1 MLKDAGKYVD
11 YIDHATWQRLVGA
24 LLNFDGAEIL
34 SRQSKEIF
42 TGVGAG
48 TRIYRVTGTAAAGG
62 PRPVDWTMVVKVLTL
77 DPLSFQSISTDQT
90 SWNYWKR
97 EWHIYQSAWQ
107 QQLPGPL
114 VAPRCLATGEILA
127 ETDNELA
134 WIAMEDLGAT
144 EHGPW
149 PHSHFRKAARHVG
162 IFNGDYLGGRP
173 LPADPWLSHDEVRGR
188 TELAAPLIEVLPVAG
203 THPVAS
209 RIFTP
214 DMIDDL
220 TDLWNLREKLYAALD
235 ALPQTLCHND
245 FFHRNLFVRVGDPH
259 GQTVAI
265 DWSECG
271 PAPVGQELS
280 ALVGATQV
288 FMGCP
293 QERWNALER
302 DCLDGYAEGLRE
314 AGWIGTDEIL
324 LGYLLSSVLRY
335 GIGALPPLLDLTL
348 STHNQDLVAH
358 VFGCSYDE
366 FVAHIAALLQFQQRR
381 MHQARALVGI

>member
-149 PHSHFRKAARHVG
+149 PHSHFRKAARHVPT
-162 IFNGDYLGGRP
+162 INGDYLV
-173 LPADPWLSHDEVRGR
+173 ADPCQPTRGSAMTR
-188 TELAAPLIEVLPVAG
+188 
-203 THPVAS
+203 
-209 RIFTP
+209 
-214 DMIDDL
+214 
-220 TDLWNLREKLYAALD
+220 YAD
-235 ALPQTLCHND
+235 
-245 FFHRNLFVRVGDPH
+245 
-259 GQTVAI
+259 
-265 DWSECG
+265 
-271 PAPVGQELS
+271 
-280 ALVGATQV
+280 
-288 FMGCP
+288 
-293 QERWNALER
+293 
-302 DCLDGYAEGLRE
+302 
-314 AGWIGTDEIL
+314 
-324 LGYLLSSVLRY
+324 
-335 GIGALPPLLDLTL
+335 
-348 STHNQDLVAH
+348 
-358 VFGCSYDE
+358 
-366 FVAHIAALLQFQQRR
+366 
-381 MHQARALVGI
+381 